1 MEPQVNEL
9 NSMRMTN
16 LVEAAEEQARQ
27 ALTDFRY
34 AYINTTVKVD
44 VATLQAAADI
54 FSPCLDRVK
63 AINGMVFSFTM
74 QPYPVSLLKRTEPA
88 GGGEGDVLGLSPHD
102 GPLVSILLL
111 LYWNKTEDDE
121 TVLGTAKEILEA
133 IDTDAA
139 ARGMSVPFKYLDYA
153 FSFQDPIDKYGLENQ
168 TKLQEASRRYHGML
182 QNGVPG
188 GFKLFQLGIMF

>member
-1 MEPQVNEL
+1 
-9 NSMRMTN
+9 MRMTN

-27 ALTDFRY
+27 SLTDFSH
-34 AYINTTVKVD
+34 
-44 VATLQAAADI
+44 TLCRSSNAR
-54 FSPCLDRVK
+54 SRP
-63 AINGMVFSFTM
+63 G
-74 QPYPVSLLKRTEPA
+74 
-88 GGGEGDVLGLSPHD
+88 GDVLGLSPHD

-121 TVLGTAKEILEA
+121 PVLGTAKEILEA

-188 GFKLFQLGIMF
+188 GFKLFH